1 VHKVREFFFIF
12 FMFAIYI
19 KKTESLNEKLK
30 ILGWRSTYCIIFF
43 FNDGTI
49 SQKKEYMTKTY
60 ESTIV
65 QEYHIL
71 LSYTQ
76 HIKYI
81 FKNPISFYS
90 QGTFT
95 IYVKVH
101 EINFYTET
109 LMNVRILRF

>member
-1 VHKVREFFFIF
+1 MKSYVQ
-12 FMFAIYI
+12 
-19 KKTESLNEKLK
+19 K
-30 ILGWRSTYCIIFF
+30 IL
-43 FNDGTI
+43 N
-49 SQKKEYMTKTY
+49 MTKTY

-76 HIKYI
+76 HIKYVFI
-81 FKNPISFYS
+81 NPISFYS
-90 QGTFT
+90 QGAFI

-109 LMNVRILRF
+109 LINVRILRF